1 MKQIVLDTNF
11 IMYCLAFKIGI
22 KSELA
27 RICDF
32 NYTLCILS
40 ASLRELEKL
49 IKEGEYFERK
59 RADLAMQFIRKS
71 ALKVLPLDGY
81 ADELLEGLDK
91 AQNIIATQDF
101 RLRKKL
107 KAKGFKT
114 IVIRQKSHFEF
125 Q

>member
-1 MKQIVLDTNF
+1 MKRIVLDTNF
-11 IMYCLAFKIGI
+11 IMYCLEFKIDI
-22 KSELA
+22 KRELG

-32 NYTLCILS
+32 NYEVCILS
-40 ASLRELEKL
+40 ASLKELEKL

-59 RADLAMQFIRKS
+59 QADLAMQFIRKS
-71 ALKVLPLDGY
+71 ALKVLPLEGY
-81 ADELLEGLDK
+81 ADELLAGLDK
-91 AQNIIATQDF
+91 ENIIATQDF

-107 KAKGFKT
+107 KEKGFKT